1 MTSDRWRKAYRDLV
15 YRLPAFVGKARLA
28 ICGLATCVD
37 AYVRLDAAERLFNAE
52 TGTPQGKL
60 AKELLRR
67 AAAGIGGEFR
77 MDWLAGGTWVEKNLQ
92 ISGWGLGG
100 TGAQAAQTLATLGA
114 PTLMSLQDRGSYR
127 SLTRTSG

>member
-1 MTSDRWRKAYRDLV
+1 MNSDRWSKAYRDLV
-15 YRLPAFVGKARLA
+15 HRLPSLVDNARLA

-77 MDWLAGGTWVEKNLQ
+77 MDWLAGGNCVEKNLP

-100 TGAQAAQTLATLGA
+100 TVALSTQTLAYVCP
-114 PTLMSLQDRGSYR
+114 PTI
-127 SLTRTSG
+127 